1 MYDMIKGKDY
11 FILHRI
17 PEHSKVSNDF
27 IKKCLLECPLG
38 NVKYGKADED
48 KWSWN
53 DFFMIIGDLF
63 GYASLPSKFRYNFL
77 PIQDSFYHQDN
88 CLVMTIIG

>member
-48 KWSWN
+48 KWY
-53 DFFMIIGDLF
+53 LF